1 MKKSVALLGVALAA
15 AGGLLLWLWLLRAR
29 ESSAAVSQLANVEAA
44 RKVAE
49 ERARLLDAD
58 NENLRNELTSRGV
71 EPPPRAVLPPHTAD
85 DSRVETVRQ
94 LTAAQTR
101 LAAVTAQ
108 NQELQAKVQELEESA
123 GRLAAESK
131 RVAASEAAA
140 REDLDQAR
148 RVIEATEAELKAK
161 SERLVQLEA
170 AARRARED
178 LDAATKR
185 SAVSSA
191 DLNELTDL
199 NRRRETLVQTLQRRY
214 RDLTNELRNIAVRI
228 DTQRDNPAAAAP
240 DISRIQTGVQSSED
254 DLRQL
259 SALNTQAQRVAQR
272 LGQK

>member
-1 MKKSVALLGVALAA
+1 
-15 AGGLLLWLWLLRAR
+15 
-29 ESSAAVSQLANVEAA
+29 
-44 RKVAE
+44 
-49 ERARLLDAD
+49 
-58 NENLRNELTSRGV
+58 
-71 EPPPRAVLPPHTAD
+71 
-85 DSRVETVRQ
+85 
-94 LTAAQTR
+94 
-101 LAAVTAQ
+101 
-108 NQELQAKVQELEESA
+108 VQELEESA
-123 GRLAAESK
+123 GRLAGENK
-131 RVAASEAAA
+131 RIAASEAAA